1 MPLILASSSAIRR
14 ELLANAG
21 IEVRTVA
28 PDCDE
33 DFVKQRHSGDGVSL
47 ARRLAEL
54 KAQSVAVSPNEWV
67 IGSDSTVTLDGVRYS
82 KPRDRDE
89 AARHLAA
96 FSGRTLELASA
107 AALVRGGEVDWSQA
121 DVAQLHVRP
130 LSASFIDA
138 YLDAEWPDVAYCVG
152 VFRMEGRGATLF
164 DRVEGS
170 HFTILGLP
178 LLPLLAALRQR
189 GVMAS

>member
-1 MPLILASSSAIRR
+1 MSLILASSSPIRR

-21 IEVRTVA
+21 VEVRVVA
-28 PDCDE
+28 PACDE
-33 DFVKQRHSGDGVSL
+33 DFIKERHSGDGATL
-47 ARRLAEL
+47 ARRLAEM
-54 KAQSVAVSPNEWV
+54 KAQSVAVAADDWV
-67 IGSDSTVTLDGVRYS
+67 IGSDSTVTLDRVRYS

-107 AALVRGGEVDWSQA
+107 AALVRGGKVDWSVA
-121 DVAQLHVRP
+121 DVAHLHVRP
-130 LSASFIDA
+130 LSKAFMDD
-138 YLDAEWPDVAYCVG
+138 YLGAEWPVVAYCVG
-152 VFRMEGRGATLF
+152 VFRLEGRGVTLF

-178 LLPLLAALRQR
+178 LLPLLSALRQR
-189 GVMAS
+189 DVMAS